1 MFGLGVFALLIILA
15 IVPLVVCIIVAA
27 QFMIL
32 SKLNLVGTD
41 GDWGTLDLIKSVYSD
56 IFSDEDDASESEH
69 EFVSE
74 SEEGWWEG
82 QSE

>member
-1 MFGLGVFALLIILA
+1 
-15 IVPLVVCIIVAA
+15 
-27 QFMIL
+27 MIL

-41 GDWGTLDLIKSVYSD
+41 GEWGMLDLIKSVYSD
-56 IFSDEDDASESEH
+56 ISDIFNEEDDAPESEH

>member
-1 MFGLGVFALLIILA
+1 
-15 IVPLVVCIIVAA
+15 
-27 QFMIL
+27 MIL

-41 GDWGTLDLIKSVYSD
+41 GDWGALDLIKSAYSD
-56 IFSDEDDASESEH
+56 ISDIWSDEDDAPDSEH

-74 SEEGWWEG
+74 SEEDWWEG